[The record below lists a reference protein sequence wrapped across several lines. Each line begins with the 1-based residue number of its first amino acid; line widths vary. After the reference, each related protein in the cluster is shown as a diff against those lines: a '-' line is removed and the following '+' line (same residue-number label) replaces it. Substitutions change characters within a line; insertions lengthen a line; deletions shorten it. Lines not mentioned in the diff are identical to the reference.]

1 MGKISIYNTATAEHS
16 VFTANGQLK
25 DIFPDIDFKH
35 SLCLKAGNR
44 VDGTYEVQPEDV
56 LFIRKVPGTLTTLAI
71 AAVAIA
77 VVGVGIWA
85 GNEISKNKAAMEEME
100 KAQRDAQ
107 NLAQQSQQLP
117 NIRGAR
123 NKNALGNPVQF
134 VMGSVYNTPYNLTN
148 GFYSIQ
154 NGEGLNEDGIFS
166 FYNAVFSAGYGAQKI
181 TEVLIGNEKIAS
193 DPDGIDGVVE
203 FDTDSLY
210 YNEDADNRVEVRQP
224 GANMTLDGCNQKVTS
239 TYAASELKHDYGED
253 AVPVIV
259 QAGENALTI
268 QVCIQFNAL
277 RQYDSGNEVW
287 EERIAEV
294 NPYWSNDGGSTWNL
308 FDFDGAETRVIG
320 GVTHHN
326 IIERNSNHTLRFV
339 AEKTF
344 TAAESFGKN
353 ISIKVEKA
361 TPKMERNSQ
370 EDCSLLWYQTW
381 SYDAQKSTSSTLE
394 PCLLVE
400 APLFNK
406 ITKIAYRIEANDNT
420 QDMLDELHCM
430 SEGQARTWDGE
441 DWSETKE
448 ETRNAGAWL
457 LEVLTTPLHS
467 PSKYEDAELDMASF
481 GALYEYCEENDFY
494 CDGILTAETSK
505 KNLVEKILLI
515 CNSTMII
522 NQEGLLEVCIDKEE
536 DTPVAL
542 LNAENISG
550 ISYNK
555 SLAKRTD
562 GSKVTFTN
570 RESWTVDTF
579 YSMLDGGSY
588 NYQTDTVDELA
599 LDYVTTHDHAYKIA
613 QRRLRQQ
620 QLQPTELKAD
630 VGSEGD
636 YYPLYSTV
644 LVQIP
649 QLRQGLRSSVITKI
663 YYNGSGEIT
672 AFDIQDLVNFV
683 SGSAYG
689 IVLQG
694 TNDYGFKLYSLAV
707 TGTGSTRKLTLA
719 APLPVS
725 ASAVKPEIGNH
736 LSFGLLENG
745 EFTKVTK
752 TMKIYGIEPNQDKGI
767 TLTLRDYNEAVYEYG
782 TIPSYVSNVTMPQ
795 KRDRDISLEDMIKL
809 QNSVNSQL
817 TNFFTNIYANHIVTL
832 YKYSETDLSTT
843 GIGTTLTYDFAA
855 DTITWGDPSLN
866 NGWSLT
872 PPSDLTDVWVT
883 SATAHGQ
890 AQTDTINSNEWARPI
905 KVGQNGVNGLN
916 TCTISL
922 YKRLSSTP
930 QDLPA
935 TVTYN
940 FANASMVCSNW
951 NGWSASIPEVD
962 DEDFTPCWEIH
973 ATALSTQTTDT
984 IESSEWSECAK
995 ILSEGLSKQDVLDL
1009 IGERINET
1017 PNVLFTPSEG
1027 MFAVDEDGIV
1037 STPQTAFMD
1046 VRVIQND
1053 EDITFNFGQ
1062 IDLPTGMTVSATV
1075 LEQGTRLN
1083 FTVAQGTRLER
1094 NVIKVPV
1101 IFTAYADNDVLV
1113 DENGN
1118 PLVWVE
1124 DEDGRWYGDFSSV
1137 ASLPVAVNG
1146 GFIYW
1151 NGIDTTASEELVD
1164 GGVFYEGTFYTYN
1177 GTKWKESKV
1186 KPIGIQTEATSPT
1199 TYDVYYTA
1207 SIVKGGRYDGGITT
1221 VASIPSNP
1229 VIGDYFTW
1237 TGADQTPYE
1246 GSGFTKLASGCVYKW
1261 NGSQWEK
1268 DTSGKH
1274 LGTALPDILEVA
1286 ESELVENNS
1295 DVVEKVGKM
1304 IAWNVVTQNIKVT
1317 GEALINSAIIADIT
1331 LGDSSHPNSG
1341 SFKSW
1346 NYVQGSDGF
1355 KLNPDGTAELNDV
1368 IIRGTVYAS
1377 AGSFTGDITAEHL
1390 YLGSGATVPTS
1401 KVDGIN
1407 EYVHLGSGYGSQAQA
1422 HNTSYFKVSPQGL
1435 LEADNAVIHGTIY
1448 ATNGEF
1454 TGTVHATDGEF
1465 EGSLKTTNFSVLETA
1480 GVSWVRQNSYYAD
1493 PAQIWGM
1500 IVFFWQTLGTV
1511 AQRNDPLGWQSDKDV
1526 TFTLSESQK
1535 LYIYSNRR
1543 PYDHYITKVRMNYA
1557 TGGTYSA
1564 SGEEFVKIT
1573 LWDENGSS
1581 FDYIDLSYHN
1591 WQSWDIGDLD
1601 MIYYISITDNAF
1613 IKMSEL
1619 PPLPVHE
1626 HGERTNY
1633 VYLDNGLLKITDV
1646 VQPWFYK
1653 RYPKGTDYKT
1663 IYDEFQNIGS
1673 PDKPI
1678 FFNSLYVS
1686 CIGYYG
1692 KSDSGHARCICGISL
1707 IDGTLKFVNVNETV
1721 YISIP
1726 ENIKY
1731 GQDFLG
1737 GELGLFF
1744 ITPQNYLS

>member
-44 VDGTYEVQPEDV
+44 IDGTYEVQPEDV
-56 LFIRKVPGTLTTLAI
+56 LFIRKVPGTLTAVAI

-77 VVGVGIWA
+77 VVGVGVWA
-85 GNEISKNKAAMEEME
+85 GTEIAKNKAAMEEME

-154 NGEGLNEDGIFS
+154 DGEGENEDGIFS

-193 DPDGIDGVVE
+193 DPDGINGIVE
-203 FDTDSLY
+203 FDSDSLY

-224 GANMTLDGCNQKVTS
+224 GANMTLDGCNQKVSS
-239 TYAASELKHDYGED
+239 TYALSELKHDYGED

-277 RQYDSGNEVW
+277 RQYDSENEVW

-294 NPYWSNDGGSTWNL
+294 NPYWSNDGGSTWHL
-308 FDFDGAETRVIG
+308 FDFDGAETRVID

-441 DWSETKE
+441 EWSESKE

-457 LEVLTTPLHS
+457 LEVLTSNVHS
-467 PSKYEDAELDMASF
+467 PSKFADAELDLASF

-515 CNSTMII
+515 CNSTLII

-555 SLAKRTD
+555 SLSKKTD

-570 RESWTVDTF
+570 RDSWTVDTF
-579 YSMLDGGSY
+579 YSMIDGGTY
-588 NYQTDTVDELA
+588 DYQTDTVDELA
-599 LDYVTTHDHAYKIA
+599 LDYVTTHEHAYKIA

-644 LVQIP
+644 LVQVP
-649 QLRQGLRSSVITKI
+649 QLLQGLRSSVITKI
-663 YYNGSGEIT
+663 YYNTDGEIT
-672 AFDIQDLVNFV
+672 AFDIQDQVNFV

-689 IVLQG
+689 IVVQG
-694 TNDYGFKLYSLAV
+694 TNDYGFRLYSLAV

-725 ASAVKPEIGNH
+725 SAAVKPEIGNH
-736 LSFGLLENG
+736 LSFGLLEDG

-752 TMKIYGIEPNQDKGI
+752 TMKIYGIEPNSDKGI

-782 TIPSYVSNVTMPQ
+782 TIPAYVSNITMPQ
-795 KRDRDISLEDMIKL
+795 KRDRDISIDDMMNL
-809 QNSVNSQL
+809 QNSVNNQL

-832 YKYSETDLSTT
+832 YKYSQTDLSTT

-922 YKRLSSTP
+922 YKRLSTTP

-951 NGWSASIPEVD
+951 NGWSTSIPEVD

-973 ATALSTQTTDT
+973 ATALSTYTTDT
-984 IESSEWSECAK
+984 IESSEWSECVK

-1053 EDITFNFGQ
+1053 EDIAFSFGQ
-1062 IDLPTGMTVSATV
+1062 IDLPAGMSVSATV
-1075 LEQGTRLN
+1075 LEKGTRLN
-1083 FTVAQGTRLER
+1083 FTAAQGTRLER

-1101 IFTAYADNDVLV
+1101 IFTGYADNDVLV
-1113 DENGN
+1113 DEDGN
-1118 PLVWVE
+1118 PLVWVA
-1124 DEDGRWYGDFSSV
+1124 DEGGRWYGEFSSV
-1137 ASLPVAVNG
+1137 ASLPSAVSG

-1151 NGIDTTASEELVD
+1151 NGIDTTATEELVE
-1164 GGVFYEGTFYTYN
+1164 GGVFHEGTFYTYN
-1177 GTKWKESKV
+1177 GTKWKESEIV
-1186 KPIGIQTEATSPT
+1186 PLGIQTQASNPT

-1261 NGSQWEK
+1261 NGTQWEK

-1304 IAWNVVTQNIKVT
+1304 IAWDVVTQNIKVT
-1317 GEALINSAIIADIT
+1317 GEALINSAIIADLT
-1331 LGDSSHPNSG
+1331 LGDSTHQTSGEIKSYNYSSG
-1341 SFKSW
+1341 SA
-1346 NYVQGSDGF
+1346 GF
-1355 KLNPDGTAELNDV
+1355 KIKADGTAEFNNV
-1368 IIRGTVYAS
+1368 TVRGTVYAS
-1377 AGSFTGDITAEHL
+1377 NGSFTGDITANSLTLGAGVQISAGKISGLADVATSGDFDDLDNVVVEASQ
-1390 YLGSGATVPTS
+1390 LGSTVIQNGLIKTNLIDVVNLLAQNIILDERGYIESNNYTENSSGFPTAGF
-1401 KVDGIN
+1401 KIDAVNNVIKGCGGIFN
-1407 EYVHLGSGYGSQAQA
+1407 NVTVSGRIEASSGQFKGGLGEGSSGVFLAFDEEERVVTEYLDEIESSV
-1422 HNTSYFKVSPQGL
+1422 GL
-1435 LEADNAVIHGTIY
+1435 LVVCVGHEYKNVGTTIPFY
-1448 ATNGEF
+1448 IP
-1454 TGTVHATDGEF
+1454 VYTDYVFYLYGYNINNTRDDSF
-1465 EGSLKTTNFSVLETA
+1465 IQLTKIA
-1480 GVSWVRQNSYYAD
+1480 GYRDYLS
-1493 PAQIWGM
+1493 
-1500 IVFFWQTLGTV
+1500 TV
-1511 AQRNDPLGWQSDKDV
+1511 A
-1526 TFTLSESQK
+1526 
-1535 LYIYSNRR
+1535 
-1543 PYDHYITKVRMNYA
+1543 
-1557 TGGTYSA
+1557 
-1564 SGEEFVKIT
+1564 
-1573 LWDENGSS
+1573 
-1581 FDYIDLSYHN
+1581 
-1591 WQSWDIGDLD
+1591 
-1601 MIYYISITDNAF
+1601 
-1613 IKMSEL
+1613 
-1619 PPLPVHE
+1619 
-1626 HGERTNY
+1626 
-1633 VYLDNGLLKITDV
+1633 
-1646 VQPWFYK
+1646 
-1653 RYPKGTDYKT
+1653 
-1663 IYDEFQNIGS
+1663 
-1673 PDKPI
+1673 
-1678 FFNSLYVS
+1678 
-1686 CIGYYG
+1686 
-1692 KSDSGHARCICGISL
+1692 
-1707 IDGTLKFVNVNETV
+1707 
-1721 YISIP
+1721 
-1726 ENIKY
+1726 
-1731 GQDFLG
+1731 LG
-1737 GELGLFF
+1737 GRMKIR
-1744 ITPQNYLS
+1744 ITNRPNNTGVYQRHWMVYNLKVIP

>member
-44 VDGTYEVQPEDV
+44 IDGTYEVQPEDV
-56 LFIRKVPGTLTTLAI
+56 LFIRKVPGTLTSLAI

-85 GNEISKNKAAMEEME
+85 GNEISKNKDAMEEME

-154 NGEGLNEDGIFS
+154 DGEGENEDGIFS

-193 DPDGIDGVVE
+193 DPDGINGIVE
-203 FDTDSLY
+203 FDSDSLY

-224 GANMTLDGCNQKVTS
+224 GANMTLDGCNQKVSS
-239 TYAASELKHDYGED
+239 TYALSELKHDYGED

-277 RQYDSGNEVW
+277 RQYDSENEVW

-294 NPYWSNDGGSTWNL
+294 NPYWSNDGGSTWHL
-308 FDFDGAETRVIG
+308 FDFDGAETRVID

-441 DWSETKE
+441 EWSESKE

-457 LEVLTTPLHS
+457 LEVLTSNVHS
-467 PSKYEDAELDMASF
+467 PSKFADAELDLASF

-515 CNSTMII
+515 CNSTLII

-555 SLAKRTD
+555 SLSKKTD

-570 RESWTVDTF
+570 RDSWTVDTF
-579 YSMLDGGSY
+579 YSMIDGGTY
-588 NYQTDTVDELA
+588 DYQTDTVDELA
-599 LDYVTTHDHAYKIA
+599 LDYVTTHEHAYKIA

-644 LVQIP
+644 LVQVP
-649 QLRQGLRSSVITKI
+649 QLLQGLRSSVITKI
-663 YYNGSGEIT
+663 YYNTDGEIT
-672 AFDIQDLVNFV
+672 AFDIQDQVNFV

-689 IVLQG
+689 IVVQG
-694 TNDYGFKLYSLAV
+694 TNDYGFRLYSLAV

-725 ASAVKPEIGNH
+725 SAAVKPEIGNH
-736 LSFGLLENG
+736 LSFGLLEDG

-752 TMKIYGIEPNQDKGI
+752 TMKIYGIEPNSDKGI

-782 TIPSYVSNVTMPQ
+782 TIPAYVSNITMPQ
-795 KRDRDISLEDMIKL
+795 KRDRDISIDDMMNL
-809 QNSVNSQL
+809 QNSVNNQL

-832 YKYSETDLSTT
+832 YKYSQTDLSTT

-922 YKRLSSTP
+922 YKRLSTTP

-951 NGWSASIPEVD
+951 NGWSTSIPEVD

-973 ATALSTQTTDT
+973 ATALSTYTTDT
-984 IESSEWSECAK
+984 IESSEWSECVK

-1053 EDITFNFGQ
+1053 EDIAFSFGQ
-1062 IDLPTGMTVSATV
+1062 IDLPAGMSVSATV
-1075 LEQGTRLN
+1075 LEKGTRLN
-1083 FTVAQGTRLER
+1083 FTAAQGTRLER

-1101 IFTAYADNDVLV
+1101 IFTGYADNDVLV
-1113 DENGN
+1113 DEDGN
-1118 PLVWVE
+1118 PLVWVA
-1124 DEDGRWYGDFSSV
+1124 DEGGRWYGEFSSV
-1137 ASLPVAVNG
+1137 ASLPSAVSG

-1151 NGIDTTASEELVD
+1151 NGIDTTATEELVE
-1164 GGVFYEGTFYTYN
+1164 GGVFHEGTFYTYN
-1177 GTKWKESKV
+1177 GTKWKESEIV
-1186 KPIGIQTEATSPT
+1186 PLGIQTQASNPT

-1261 NGSQWEK
+1261 NGTQWEK

-1304 IAWNVVTQNIKVT
+1304 IAWDVVTQNIKVT
-1317 GEALINSAIIADIT
+1317 GEALINSAIIADLT
-1331 LGDSSHPNSG
+1331 LGDSTHQTSGEIKSYNYSSG
-1341 SFKSW
+1341 SA
-1346 NYVQGSDGF
+1346 GF
-1355 KLNPDGTAELNDV
+1355 KIKADGTAEFNNV
-1368 IIRGTVYAS
+1368 TVRGTVYAS
-1377 AGSFTGDITAEHL
+1377 NGSFTGDITANSLTLGAGVQISAGKISGLADVATSGDFDDLDNVVVEASQ
-1390 YLGSGATVPTS
+1390 LGSTVIQNGLIKTNLIDVVNLLAQNIILDERGYIESNNYTENSSGFPTAGF
-1401 KVDGIN
+1401 KIDAVNNVIKGCGGIFN
-1407 EYVHLGSGYGSQAQA
+1407 NVTVSGRIEASSGQFKGGLGEGSSGVFLAFDEEERVVTEYLDEIESSV
-1422 HNTSYFKVSPQGL
+1422 GL
-1435 LEADNAVIHGTIY
+1435 LVVCVGHEYKNVGTTIPFY
-1448 ATNGEF
+1448 IP
-1454 TGTVHATDGEF
+1454 VYTDYVFYLYGYNINNTRDDSF
-1465 EGSLKTTNFSVLETA
+1465 IQLTKIA
-1480 GVSWVRQNSYYAD
+1480 GYRDYLS
-1493 PAQIWGM
+1493 
-1500 IVFFWQTLGTV
+1500 TV
-1511 AQRNDPLGWQSDKDV
+1511 A
-1526 TFTLSESQK
+1526 
-1535 LYIYSNRR
+1535 
-1543 PYDHYITKVRMNYA
+1543 
-1557 TGGTYSA
+1557 
-1564 SGEEFVKIT
+1564 
-1573 LWDENGSS
+1573 
-1581 FDYIDLSYHN
+1581 
-1591 WQSWDIGDLD
+1591 
-1601 MIYYISITDNAF
+1601 
-1613 IKMSEL
+1613 
-1619 PPLPVHE
+1619 
-1626 HGERTNY
+1626 
-1633 VYLDNGLLKITDV
+1633 
-1646 VQPWFYK
+1646 
-1653 RYPKGTDYKT
+1653 
-1663 IYDEFQNIGS
+1663 
-1673 PDKPI
+1673 
-1678 FFNSLYVS
+1678 
-1686 CIGYYG
+1686 
-1692 KSDSGHARCICGISL
+1692 
-1707 IDGTLKFVNVNETV
+1707 
-1721 YISIP
+1721 
-1726 ENIKY
+1726 
-1731 GQDFLG
+1731 LG
-1737 GELGLFF
+1737 GRMKIR
-1744 ITPQNYLS
+1744 ITNRPNNTGVYQRHWMVYNLKVIP

>member
-154 NGEGLNEDGIFS
+154 NGEGSNEDGIFS
-166 FYNAVFSAGYGAQKI
+166 FYNAVFSAGYGTQKI

-259 QAGENALTI
+259 QAGENALTV

-277 RQYDSGNEVW
+277 RQYDSENEVW

-344 TAAESFGKN
+344 AAAESFGKN

-505 KNLVEKILLI
+505 KNLIEKILLI

-649 QLRQGLRSSVITKI
+649 QLLQGLRSSVITKI

-725 ASAVKPEIGNH
+725 ANAVKPELGNH

-752 TMKIYGIEPNQDKGI
+752 TMKIYGIEPNKDKGI

-809 QNSVNSQL
+809 QNSVNNQL

-866 NGWSLT
+866 NGWNLT

-890 AQTDTINSNEWARPI
+890 TQTDTINSNEWARPI

-951 NGWSASIPEVD
+951 NGWSTSIPEVD

-973 ATALSTQTTDT
+973 ATALSTSTTDT

-1037 STPQTAFMD
+1037 STPQTAYMD
-1046 VRVIQND
+1046 VRVIQNN
-1053 EDITFNFGQ
+1053 EDIAFSFGQ
-1062 IDLPTGMTVSATV
+1062 ITLPTGMSVSATD

-1101 IFTAYADNDVLV
+1101 IFTGYADNDVLV
-1113 DENGN
+1113 DEDGN
-1118 PLVWVE
+1118 PLVWVA
-1124 DEDGRWYGDFSSV
+1124 DEDGRWYGEFNTV
-1137 ASLPVAVNG
+1137 ASLPVAVSG

-1151 NGIDTTASEELVD
+1151 NGIDTTASEELVE

-1261 NGSQWEK
+1261 NGTAWEK

-1295 DVVEKVGKM
+1295 DVVERVGKM
-1304 IAWNVVTQNIKVT
+1304 IAWDVVTQNIKVT
-1317 GEALINSAIIADIT
+1317 GEALINSAIIADLT
-1331 LGDSSHPNSG
+1331 LGDSTHTTSGEIKSYNYSSG
-1341 SFKSW
+1341 SA
-1346 NYVQGSDGF
+1346 GF
-1355 KLNPDGTAELNDV
+1355 RIKADGTAEFNDV
-1368 IIRGTVYAS
+1368 TVRGNVVAN
-1377 AGSFTGDITAEHL
+1377 SFT
-1390 YLGSGATVPTS
+1390 LGSNAT
-1401 KVDGIN
+1401 
-1407 EYVHLGSGYGSQAQA
+1407 
-1422 HNTSYFKVSPQGL
+1422 
-1435 LEADNAVIHGTIY
+1435 
-1448 ATNGEF
+1448 
-1454 TGTVHATDGEF
+1454 
-1465 EGSLKTTNFSVLETA
+1465 
-1480 GVSWVRQNSYYAD
+1480 
-1493 PAQIWGM
+1493 
-1500 IVFFWQTLGTV
+1500 
-1511 AQRNDPLGWQSDKDV
+1511 
-1526 TFTLSESQK
+1526 
-1535 LYIYSNRR
+1535 
-1543 PYDHYITKVRMNYA
+1543 IT
-1557 TGGTYSA
+1557 
-1564 SGEEFVKIT
+1564 
-1573 LWDENGSS
+1573 
-1581 FDYIDLSYHN
+1581 
-1591 WQSWDIGDLD
+1591 
-1601 MIYYISITDNAF
+1601 
-1613 IKMSEL
+1613 
-1619 PPLPVHE
+1619 
-1626 HGERTNY
+1626 
-1633 VYLDNGLLKITDV
+1633 
-1646 VQPWFYK
+1646 
-1653 RYPKGTDYKT
+1653 KGTD
-1663 IYDEFQNIGS
+1663 QSGS
-1673 PDKPI
+1673 SY
-1678 FFNSLYVS
+1678 FGLS
-1686 CIGYYG
+1686 
-1692 KSDSGHARCICGISL
+1692 A
-1707 IDGTLKFVNVNETV
+1707 DGTLKVRNINAVSGNFTGNITATSLTLGDGVVISAGKITGLSNVATSGQYSDLQNISVDKSQLNSTIIQNNKIVTGLIDTNAIKATQGFFEDIEVSGTVNASAGRFSAGLGELFEYGEFLSRTDQGEFVTKTLGNLDSICGLLIVCEGDEYQYIAWTSQTGIWKKIYSKYAVYFYGCKTNYIKQGSERVPDTSELNLVKIEGDSFLEKIQNPDGSHSIQIKNYPFSYASSYPYQRHYTV
-1721 YISIP
+1721 YNLKIFDLEPSHEDNHNLSDNIRNYTFLIVQMVTNQEYDYMILPVSSITLNQTFARTMMANYTTEVTLP
-1726 ENIKY
+1726 FSYQSTCIFKFPSNTTIQNKSLYNNTNYKLKVCNVWGIK
-1731 GQDFLG
+1731 
-1737 GELGLFF
+1737 
-1744 ITPQNYLS
+1744 

>member
-85 GNEISKNKAAMEEME
+85 GTEISKNKAAMEEME

-154 NGEGLNEDGIFS
+154 DGEGTNEDGIFS
-166 FYNAVFSAGYGAQKI
+166 FYNAVFSAGYGPQKI
-181 TEVLIGNEKIAS
+181 TEVLIGNERIAS
-193 DPDGIDGVVE
+193 DEDGISGVVE
-203 FDTDSLY
+203 FDSDSLY

-239 TYAASELKHDYGED
+239 TYALSELKHDYGED

-277 RQYDSGNEVW
+277 RQYDSENEVW

-294 NPYWSNDGGSTWNL
+294 NPYWSNDGGSTWHL
-308 FDFDGAETRVIG
+308 FDFDGAETRVID

-381 SYDAQKSTSSTLE
+381 SYDAQKSTSTTLE

-515 CNSTMII
+515 CNSTLII

-644 LVQIP
+644 LVQVP
-649 QLRQGLRSSVITKI
+649 QLLQGLRSSVIKKI
-663 YYNGSGEIT
+663 YYNTDGEIT

-683 SGSAYG
+683 SGSNYG
-689 IVLQG
+689 IVVQG
-694 TNDYGFKLYSLAV
+694 TNDYGFRLYSLAV
-707 TGTGSTRKLTLA
+707 TGTGSTRRLTLA
-719 APLPVS
+719 APLAVS
-725 ASAVKPEIGNH
+725 ANAVKPELGNH
-736 LSFGLLENG
+736 LSFGLLDSNG
-745 EFTKVTK
+745 QFTKVTK
-752 TMKIYGIEPNQDKGI
+752 TMKIYGIEPNRDKGI
-767 TLTLRDYNEAVYEYG
+767 TLTLRDYNEDVYEYG
-782 TIPSYVSNVTMPQ
+782 TIPDYVSNITMPQ
-795 KRDRDISLEDMIKL
+795 KRDRDISVDDLAQLNQKISDGLQSIEFSGEMAGNPDQVTGFWSEARRDSIHLAWSPINAAGLSNTVKKYIIEISKDSGNNWSSLSTIEGSTWDYHFNRGNGGDGYPEYSVFSTWRFRIKAE
-809 QNSVNSQL
+809 
-817 TNFFTNIYANHIVTL
+817 NIYGKKSAN
-832 YKYSETDLSTT
+832 
-843 GIGTTLTYDFAA
+843 
-855 DTITWGDPSLN
+855 W
-866 NGWSLT
+866 
-872 PPSDLTDVWVT
+872 
-883 SATAHGQ
+883 
-890 AQTDTINSNEWARPI
+890 
-905 KVGQNGVNGLN
+905 
-916 TCTISL
+916 
-922 YKRLSSTP
+922 
-930 QDLPA
+930 
-935 TVTYN
+935 TVTTVDTTNYGTWIPAVPS
-940 FANASMVCSNW
+940 FTLKIPSEGGITFNW
-951 NGWSASIPEVD
+951 NG
-962 DEDFTPCWEIH
+962 
-973 ATALSTQTTDT
+973 ATGQGGRTLYGTQKYTVTV
-984 IESSEWSECAK
+984 K
-995 ILSEGLSKQDVLDL
+995 Y
-1009 IGERINET
+1009 
-1017 PNVLFTPSEG
+1017 
-1027 MFAVDEDGIV
+1027 
-1037 STPQTAFMD
+1037 
-1046 VRVIQND
+1046 
-1053 EDITFNFGQ
+1053 EDI
-1062 IDLPTGMTVSATV
+1062 DHSVS
-1075 LEQGTRLN
+1075 E
-1083 FTVAQGTRLER
+1083 
-1094 NVIKVPV
+1094 
-1101 IFTAYADNDVLV
+1101 
-1113 DENGN
+1113 
-1118 PLVWVE
+1118 
-1124 DEDGRWYGDFSSV
+1124 
-1137 ASLPVAVNG
+1137 
-1146 GFIYW
+1146 
-1151 NGIDTTASEELVD
+1151 
-1164 GGVFYEGTFYTYN
+1164 
-1177 GTKWKESKV
+1177 
-1186 KPIGIQTEATSPT
+1186 
-1199 TYDVYYTA
+1199 
-1207 SIVKGGRYDGGITT
+1207 
-1221 VASIPSNP
+1221 
-1229 VIGDYFTW
+1229 
-1237 TGADQTPYE
+1237 
-1246 GSGFTKLASGCVYKW
+1246 
-1261 NGSQWEK
+1261 
-1268 DTSGKH
+1268 
-1274 LGTALPDILEVA
+1274 
-1286 ESELVENNS
+1286 
-1295 DVVEKVGKM
+1295 
-1304 IAWNVVTQNIKVT
+1304 
-1317 GEALINSAIIADIT
+1317 IT
-1331 LGDSSHPNSG
+1331 LGTLVTNTLTV
-1341 SFKSW
+1341 
-1346 NYVQGSDGF
+1346 NYDFDRASNKDGYPEVTATANY
-1355 KLNPDGTAELNDV
+1355 KGLNK
-1368 IIRGTVYAS
+1368 Y
-1377 AGSFTGDITAEHL
+1377 
-1390 YLGSGATVPTS
+1390 
-1401 KVDGIN
+1401 K
-1407 EYVHLGSGYGSQAQA
+1407 
-1422 HNTSYFKVSPQGL
+1422 
-1435 LEADNAVIHGTIY
+1435 
-1448 ATNGEF
+1448 
-1454 TGTVHATDGEF
+1454 
-1465 EGSLKTTNFSVLETA
+1465 
-1480 GVSWVRQNSYYAD
+1480 
-1493 PAQIWGM
+1493 
-1500 IVFFWQTLGTV
+1500 
-1511 AQRNDPLGWQSDKDV
+1511 
-1526 TFTLSESQK
+1526 FTLSVENES
-1535 LYIYSNRR
+1535 
-1543 PYDHYITKVRMNYA
+1543 
-1557 TGGTYSA
+1557 GGQPVTSTA
-1564 SGEEFVKIT
+1564 SGFV
-1573 LWDENGSS
+1573 
-1581 FDYIDLSYHN
+1581 
-1591 WQSWDIGDLD
+1591 
-1601 MIYYISITDNAF
+1601 
-1613 IKMSEL
+1613 
-1619 PPLPVHE
+1619 
-1626 HGERTNY
+1626 
-1633 VYLDNGLLKITDV
+1633 
-1646 VQPWFYK
+1646 
-1653 RYPKGTDYKT
+1653 
-1663 IYDEFQNIGS
+1663 
-1673 PDKPI
+1673 
-1678 FFNSLYVS
+1678 
-1686 CIGYYG
+1686 
-1692 KSDSGHARCICGISL
+1692 
-1707 IDGTLKFVNVNETV
+1707 
-1721 YISIP
+1721 
-1726 ENIKY
+1726 
-1731 GQDFLG
+1731 
-1737 GELGLFF
+1737 
-1744 ITPQNYLS
+1744 

>member
-85 GNEISKNKAAMEEME
+85 GTEISKNKAAMEEME

-154 NGEGLNEDGIFS
+154 DGEGTNEDGIFS
-166 FYNAVFSAGYGAQKI
+166 FYNAVFSAGYGPQKI
-181 TEVLIGNEKIAS
+181 TEVLIGNERIAS
-193 DPDGIDGVVE
+193 DEDGISGVVE
-203 FDTDSLY
+203 FDSDSLY

-239 TYAASELKHDYGED
+239 TYALSELKHDYGED

-277 RQYDSGNEVW
+277 RQYDSENEVW

-294 NPYWSNDGGSTWNL
+294 NPYWSNDGGSTWHL
-308 FDFDGAETRVIG
+308 FDFDGAETRVID

-381 SYDAQKSTSSTLE
+381 SYDAQKSTSTTLE

-515 CNSTMII
+515 CNSTLII

-644 LVQIP
+644 LVQVP
-649 QLRQGLRSSVITKI
+649 QLLQGLRSSVIKKI
-663 YYNGSGEIT
+663 YYNTDGEIT

-683 SGSAYG
+683 SGSNYG
-689 IVLQG
+689 IVVQG
-694 TNDYGFKLYSLAV
+694 TNDYGFRLYSLAV
-707 TGTGSTRKLTLA
+707 TGTGSTRRLTLA
-719 APLPVS
+719 APLAVS
-725 ASAVKPEIGNH
+725 ANAVKPELGNH
-736 LSFGLLENG
+736 LSFGLLDSNG
-745 EFTKVTK
+745 QFTKVTK
-752 TMKIYGIEPNQDKGI
+752 TMKIYGIEPNRDKGI

-782 TIPSYVSNVTMPQ
+782 TIPDYVSNVTMPQ
-795 KRDRDISLEDMIKL
+795 KRDRDISVDDMVKL
-809 QNSVNSQL
+809 RDSLNNQL
-817 TNFFTNIYANHIVTL
+817 TNFFTKIYANHIVTL
-832 YKYSETDLSTT
+832 YKYSQTDLSTT

-855 DTITWGDPSLN
+855 DTITWGDPALS

-872 PPSDLTDVWVT
+872 PPADLTDVWVT
-883 SATAHGQ
+883 SATAKGQ
-890 AQTDTINSNEWARPI
+890 AQTDVINSNEWARPI

-922 YKRLSSTP
+922 YKRLSTTP

-962 DEDFTPCWEIH
+962 EEDFTPCWEIH

-1037 STPQTAFMD
+1037 STPQTMFMD
-1046 VRVIQND
+1046 VRVIQNA
-1053 EDITFNFGQ
+1053 EDIAFSFGQ
-1062 IDLPTGMTVSATV
+1062 IDLPSGMSVSATV
-1075 LEQGTRLN
+1075 LEHGTRLN

-1101 IFTAYADNDVLV
+1101 IFTGYADNDVLV
-1113 DENGN
+1113 DEDGN
-1118 PLVWVE
+1118 PLVWVA
-1124 DEDGRWYGDFSSV
+1124 DEDGTWYGEKSTV
-1137 ASLPVAVNG
+1137 ASLPSAASG

-1151 NGIDTTASEELVD
+1151 SGITTTSTEEIVE
-1164 GGVFYEGTFYTYN
+1164 GGVFYEGTFYTYK
-1177 GTKWKESKV
+1177 GTKWKESEIV
-1186 KPIGIQTEATSPT
+1186 PLGIQTQASNPT

-1229 VIGDYFTW
+1229 VIGDYYTW
-1237 TGADQTPYE
+1237 TGTDQTPYE

-1274 LGTALPDILEVA
+1274 LGTALPDILDVA

-1304 IAWNVVTQNIKVT
+1304 IAWDVVTQNIKVT
-1317 GEALINSAIIADIT
+1317 GEALINSAIIADLT
-1331 LGDSSHPNSG
+1331 LGDSTHQTSGEIKSYNYSSG
-1341 SFKSW
+1341 SA
-1346 NYVQGSDGF
+1346 GF
-1355 KLNPDGTAELNDV
+1355 RIKADGTAEFNNV
-1368 IIRGTVYAS
+1368 TVRGNIVADSLT
-1377 AGSFTGDITAEHL
+1377 
-1390 YLGSGATVPTS
+1390 LG
-1401 KVDGIN
+1401 
-1407 EYVHLGSGYGSQAQA
+1407 
-1422 HNTSYFKVSPQGL
+1422 
-1435 LEADNAVIHGTIY
+1435 
-1448 ATNGEF
+1448 
-1454 TGTVHATDGEF
+1454 
-1465 EGSLKTTNFSVLETA
+1465 A
-1480 GVSWVRQNSYYAD
+1480 GVQIAAGKISGLAD
-1493 PAQIWGM
+1493 VATSGDFDDLDNVVIEAAQ
-1500 IVFFWQTLGTV
+1500 LGTTIIQNGLIKTSLIDTD
-1511 AQRNDPLGWQSDKDV
+1511 AIKA
-1526 TFTLSESQK
+1526 SQ
-1535 LYIYSNRR
+1535 
-1543 PYDHYITKVRMNYA
+1543 
-1557 TGGTYSA
+1557 G
-1564 SGEEFVKIT
+1564 FF
-1573 LWDENGSS
+1573 EN
-1581 FDYIDLSYHN
+1581 
-1591 WQSWDIGDLD
+1591 
-1601 MIYYISITDNAF
+1601 ISITGNSEFMGYVKYNDDGDNIFPNAASYIHSYVSVIKPKVDALLTRLGITEIGDTGNYSVYGYVGIWKQTVTDPYHGYYATAPGIARIKKFQDYTEVTVTSCSVFKDPQSETDAGKFCGTGHFRVKYYTDHVEWSVTNIGISSSDNAEIICNLF
-1613 IKMSEL
+1613 I
-1619 PPLPVHE
+1619 
-1626 HGERTNY
+1626 
-1633 VYLDNGLLKITDV
+1633 
-1646 VQPWFYK
+1646 
-1653 RYPKGTDYKT
+1653 
-1663 IYDEFQNIGS
+1663 
-1673 PDKPI
+1673 
-1678 FFNSLYVS
+1678 
-1686 CIGYYG
+1686 
-1692 KSDSGHARCICGISL
+1692 
-1707 IDGTLKFVNVNETV
+1707 
-1721 YISIP
+1721 
-1726 ENIKY
+1726 
-1731 GQDFLG
+1731 
-1737 GELGLFF
+1737 
-1744 ITPQNYLS
+1744 